1 MAEEIKRL
9 LECPMC
15 LELFTSS
22 SRKPKL
28 LPCQHTLCLECMDML
43 NQGNRIQCPQCRQE
57 HTCPG
62 DGPAQLPN
70 NFTMLALLDVQQK
83 SSPSPTPV
91 SMKES
96 SPPVP
101 ARPEPSRPPAINEG
115 VRNSIALLAR
125 KLQEKSVELSRI
137 DNKEK
142 QTEDLF
148 LSVKNQVD
156 SAFEART
163 RDLQTR
169 RDQLIKILASARQEE
184 LAFIQGQR
192 ASAYQYLQKLQTDF
206 SKMRHAL
213 TASAEPREA
222 DLINLLSLCR
232 GYLSQIEQYALNIDQ
247 RICNVAF
254 TDPNQRQLSI
264 SIQAYGCLNIST
276 DKAKSVQA
284 VRPTM
289 IPSATVSQSS
299 PSNPFDPARSF
310 PATSS
315 STSSSPTPGRLSQG
329 NSAPSSGDGFSQSPY
344 ASASSPVVTPAN
356 PVTPDAAAGIARQ
369 HSRAN
374 RRLSEPLSQ
383 PAQPIPSAGIPAP
396 SQSVRL
402 SRHISMDA
410 VGATVPVST
419 SQQNPTPSDQPPP
432 IPRRPGT
439 SRISSV
445 GEQPSVD
452 RPRSILLRQ
461 HTVPSAISQTRID
474 APPLPPRSSVHV
486 SSASI
491 PSSTADVPS
500 PQSSANTNNPSQP
513 WVTFTSNGAQSSSPS
528 QKQRVS
534 IIGQLFERPVG
545 VHVVEKLNNCF
556 AVVDEL
562 EHCAMIINEEGRL
575 LRKMGSKGAGA
586 GQMQFPKGI
595 CSNSSGHIIITD
607 SFNHKIQVWEI
618 STGRCLK
625 QFGSRGHSN
634 YCFDTP
640 MGIVCDKQDN
650 IYVCDYNNGC
660 VKVFNPLGQFLRQIG
675 KKGERD
681 GQFRNPAYIAFTQGG
696 ELLITDAFKHCVN
709 VFSSQGTYL
718 YRFGRWGT
726 SPGDLNC
733 PSGIT
738 VDSQGYIYVANR
750 GNHRIEVFNPSGSY
764 ALNLGRHGTEEG
776 QLDEPLGVSVTKD
789 GRLLVSD
796 SGNRRLQLLWP

>member
-43 NQGNRIQCPQCRQE
+43 QQGNRIQCPQCRQE
-57 HTCPG
+57 HTCPA

-148 LSVKNQVD
+148 LSIKNKVD

-169 RDQLIKILASARQEE
+169 RDQLIKQLASARQEE

-254 TDPNQRQLSI
+254 TDPNQQQLSI

-310 PATSS
+310 SATTS
-315 STSSSPTPGRLSQG
+315 STSSSPTPGLLSQG
-329 NSAPSSGDGFSQSPY
+329 SSAPSSGDGFSQSPY
-344 ASASSPVVTPAN
+344 ASASSPAVTPVT
-356 PVTPDAAAGIARQ
+356 PVTPDVTSGIARQ

-383 PAQPIPSAGIPAP
+383 PAQPTLSAGIPAP

-402 SRHISMDA
+402 SRHMSMDA

-419 SQQNPTPSDQPPP
+419 SQPNPAPSDQPPP

-439 SRISSV
+439 SRLSSV

-461 HTVPSAISQTRID
+461 HTVPSAISQTRGD
-474 APPLPPRSSVHV
+474 APPLPPRSSVQV
-486 SSASI
+486 SSASVR
-491 PSSTADVPS
+491 SSITEVPS

-513 WVTFTSNGAQSSSPS
+513 WVTFTSNGAQSSSAS

-562 EHCAMIINEEGRL
+562 EHCVMIINEEGRL

-640 MGIVCDKQDN
+640 MGVVCDKQDN

-660 VKVFNPLGQFLRQIG
+660 VKVFNPMGQFLRQIG

-696 ELLITDAFKHCVN
+696 ELLITDAFKHCVQ

>member
-1 MAEEIKRL
+1 
-9 LECPMC
+9 MC

-43 NQGNRIQCPQCRQE
+43 NQGNRIQCPQCRQQ

-83 SSPSPTPV
+83 SSPSPTPM

-101 ARPEPSRPPAINEG
+101 ARPETDRPPAINEG

-137 DNKEK
+137 DIKEK
-142 QTEDLF
+142 QTEDLL

-169 RDQLIKILASARQEE
+169 RDQLIKQLASARQEE

-254 TDPNQRQLSI
+254 TDPNQQQLSI
-264 SIQAYGCLNIST
+264 SIQAYGCLEIST

-289 IPSATVSQSS
+289 IPGTAVSQSS
-299 PSNPFDPARSF
+299 PSNPFNSSMSLPV
-310 PATSS
+310 TTS
-315 STSSSPTPGRLSQG
+315 STSSSSAPASLSQSS
-329 NSAPSSGDGFSQSPY
+329 SAASLGEGRSPSPF
-344 ASASSPVVTPAN
+344 ASASSSPTITPI
-356 PVTPDAAAGIARQ
+356 TPDVIPGQDDRSIVARQ
-369 HSRAN
+369 QPRSS
-374 RRLSEPLSQ
+374 RRLSEPIGQSGQ
-383 PAQPIPSAGIPAP
+383 PTLSAGVPVP
-396 SQSVRL
+396 SQSARL
-402 SRHISMDA
+402 SRRLSMDT
-410 VGATVPVST
+410 VGVALPAATSASLP
-419 SQQNPTPSDQPPP
+419 NPAGGDQPPP
-432 IPRRPGT
+432 VPRRPGIA
-439 SRISSV
+439 RMSSIN
-445 GEQPSVD
+445 EQPSVD

-461 HTVPSAISQTRID
+461 HTVPSAVSQTRGD
-474 APPLPPRSSVHV
+474 APPLPPRTSVQ
-486 SSASI
+486 
-491 PSSTADVPS
+491 VPS
-500 PQSSANTNNPSQP
+500 PSVQPSVVEGASSQSSSNSNNPSQP
-513 WVTFTSNGAQSSSPS
+513 WVTFTSNSAQSSSQV
-528 QKQRVS
+528 QKKRGVVIPQ
-534 IIGQLFERPVG
+534 IFEKPVG
-545 VHVVEKLNNCF
+545 VHVLEKLNNCF

-562 EHCAMIINEEGRL
+562 QHCVMIINEEGRL
-575 LRKMGSKGAGA
+575 LRQMGSKGGGA

-595 CSNSSGHIIITD
+595 CSNSAGHIIITD
-607 SFNHKIQVWEI
+607 CYNHKVQVWDL

-625 QFGSRGHSN
+625 QFGSRGQSN
-634 YCFDTP
+634 NCFDSPT
-640 MGIVCDKQDN
+640 GVVCDKQDN

-660 VKVFNPLGQFLRQIG
+660 VKVFNPLGMFIRLIG

-681 GQFRNPAYIAFTQGG
+681 GQFRNPAFIAFTQGG
-696 ELLITDAFKHCVN
+696 ELLITDAFKHCVQ

-718 YRFGRWGT
+718 YRFGNWGT

-738 VDSQGYIYVANR
+738 VDAQGYIYVANR
-750 GNHRIEVFNPSGSY
+750 GNHRVEVFNPSGSY
-764 ALNLGRHGTEEG
+764 ALNLGRHGSEEG
-776 QLDEPLGVSVTKD
+776 QLDEPLGVSITKD

-796 SGNRRLQLLWP
+796 SGNKRLQLLWP